1 MKNKSPSKLLDQQA
15 ADEKVK
21 IVIRLRPIL
30 NDEDP
35 AEFVELEDVSLLSF
49 RITPS
54 KS

>member
-1 MKNKSPSKLLDQQA
+1 MKNKSPTKFEPQQT

-35 AEFVELEDVSLLSF
+35 TEFV
-49 RITPS
+49 
-54 KS
+54 